1 MNRAALK
8 AALAQVPLFS
18 ELSAQELELLIS
30 TARSLNAHK
39 DARVFEE
46 GSPADCCYVMTSGR
60 ARVVVAGAGD
70 AEIVLGTVRPKG
82 LVGELALFD
91 HAARSATLIAIEPS
105 HFIVIPFTSIEL
117 LRTNPA
123 FERRIVA
130 HVVRTLRDADE
141 QVRAVSSPSS
151 LARLAWCLAK
161 LARQEGESDGRL
173 VAIPRRTHQDL
184 AEMIGCSR
192 ETVSRK
198 LELLKR
204 HKCVSWDRRT
214 MKLDLAG
221 LGRHAKADMEVP
233 AAGIAKRL

>member
-8 AALAQVPLFS
+8 TALAQVPLFS
-18 ELSAQELELLIS
+18 ELSAEELELLTS
-30 TARSLNAHK
+30 TARSLNARK

-46 GSPADCCYVMTSGR
+46 GSAADCCYVMTSGR
-60 ARVVVAGAGD
+60 ARVVVAGEGD

-91 HAARSATLIAIEPS
+91 RAPRSASLIAVEPS
-105 HFIVIPFTSIEL
+105 HFIVIPSASFDL
-117 LRTNPA
+117 LRKNPL
-123 FERRIVA
+123 FERKVVA
-130 HVVRTLRDADE
+130 HVVLTLRDANE
-141 QVRAVSSPSS
+141 QLRAVSAPSS
-151 LARLAWCLAK
+151 LARLAWCLGK
-161 LARQEGESDGRL
+161 LARHEGDSDGGL

-204 HKCVSWDRRT
+204 RKCVSWDSKT
-214 MKLDLAG
+214 MRLDMAG
-221 LGRHAKADMEVP
+221 LGRHAKADMEVG
-233 AAGIAKRL
+233 AGTPKGL